1 MIINNIKVISHS
13 KSYWLAYI
21 LGGAFL
27 LCTALY
33 YQFVLEELPCV
44 ACIQIR
50 LWVSLMIIVA
60 CAGLLLRH
68 SEITNTMIHFI
79 MLMISAAMTERSYLL
94 LGTERG
100 FVFADCGFD
109 LGLPAWFAI
118 DSWLPWLYRIETS
131 CGYTPEIFFGITI
144 AEALMVIS
152 ILLLLVTGVVF
163 ILRLM
168 PTRE

>member
-13 KSYWLAYI
+13 KSYWLTYI
-21 LGGAFL
+21 LGGFFL

-100 FVFADCGFD
+100 
-109 LGLPAWFAI
+109 LSLI
-118 DSWLPWLYRIETS
+118 HI
-131 CGYTPEIFFGITI
+131 
-144 AEALMVIS
+144 
-152 ILLLLVTGVVF
+152 
-163 ILRLM
+163 
-168 PTRE
+168 